1 AKPLTENVNF
11 VTGINLHLIYS
22 VGFVISIAL
31 LVVGMRNWRDNVQ
44 KPIDQMTKLN
54 LKFRELELRKIENEM
69 AIVILEN
76 DKVEQELINLV
87 LEKKKIEQESIN
99 LDLVNKKMEEDLVLE
114 KEKNNK
120 KLTFKLEL

>member
-1 AKPLTENVNF
+1 
-11 VTGINLHLIYS
+11 
-22 VGFVISIAL
+22 
-31 LVVGMRNWRDNVQ
+31 
-44 KPIDQMTKLN
+44 MTKLN